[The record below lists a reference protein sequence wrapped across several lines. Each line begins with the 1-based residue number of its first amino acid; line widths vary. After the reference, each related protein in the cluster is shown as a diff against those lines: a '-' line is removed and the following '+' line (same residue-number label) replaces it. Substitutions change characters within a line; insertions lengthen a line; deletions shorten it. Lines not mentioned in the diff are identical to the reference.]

1 MPERTKSST
10 ITFSSSV
17 KMMLARTGAKQDPIE
32 TPSICSN
39 KILSKAWVAEQGG
52 LGGL

>member
-1 MPERTKSST
+1 MPERTKSCT

-17 KMMLARTGAKQDPIE
+17 KMMLARTGAKQDRIE
-32 TPSICSN
+32 TSSICSN
-39 KILSKAWVAEQGG
+39 KILSKAGAVEQGG